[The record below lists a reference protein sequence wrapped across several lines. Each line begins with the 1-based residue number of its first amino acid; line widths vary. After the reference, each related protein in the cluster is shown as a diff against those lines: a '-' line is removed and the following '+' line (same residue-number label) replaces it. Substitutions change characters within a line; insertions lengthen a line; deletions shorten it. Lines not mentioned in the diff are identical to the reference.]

1 MMKKIPIF
9 LMLTFFFAIAGRP
22 VSAYE
27 IINDM
32 FSPAGGSVE
41 GGLQIISLSNMQPY
55 ASASQPSGQIT
66 VSSNLPQ
73 SAFTVSGPVSYSG
86 SGQSWDQTDAMPG
99 TYTITYTPVSCWQS
113 PSSEIGILTDGGI
126 LNFTGTYTDNTV
138 PTAPVNVQSNP
149 QPEVWSNAGRI
160 SVTWNAGTD
169 CGSGVAGYS
178 YIWDTS
184 PGTLPDNKEETAGT
198 SAFSP
203 ILSDGLSHYFHVR
216 TVDMEGNFSPTVH
229 GGPFFIDTV
238 THISIESSQICTDQA
253 EILLSGQRE
262 AEGTVEIECTGA
274 VAGSVQYPS
283 SGTWD
288 VMLSS
293 IAVGTGT
300 VTARITDRAGN
311 QATAQAGLQRMIPA
325 SAVFSKD
332 SDTMVADGVSLLP
345 VVIGL
350 KNSMG
355 QNLCDGIP
363 IRVTTDLGEV
373 SPDTYVT
380 ENSQISCGLKAS
392 RDLGTATLSAWTGQT
407 LLGTTSVQMTAG
419 PLKRLVFTSLPQ
431 NVEVNAPSGFI
442 QVQTQDVYG
451 HPVAVTQN
459 TDIWLSSTSN
469 ISGEF
474 YIRDATWYWNP
485 GDAIVTLAAGSDTL
499 LFKYKDSLKGTHSI
513 TVSEFPDQSWWDASQ
528 EVIISSV
535 QQYRLSLETGGKGTG
550 TVLSYPAGIDCGED
564 CESYFDNNTQVSLS
578 PIPAAGYVFKG
589 WFGTAGCTG
598 TGNCSVTMTADM
610 AVRAEFE
617 KTAYTSK
624 SIIVAGG
631 GPSSG
636 NWVNHIWESTLLCAE
651 YAYGALLHQ
660 GFTHED
666 IFYLNSDSQNA
677 NADREATSAN
687 MQYAVSE
694 WARESGKEADEL
706 LIYMV
711 DHGGKESFRMNGG
724 EIMQAAQL
732 DTWLDTL
739 QNTMPGRLILVY
751 DACQSGTFLNRLRP
765 TGEQER
771 IIITSASDENAY
783 FLNSGRNSFSYH
795 FWATV
800 YEGAYLDEIFFFARD
815 MMASFQSSQLEADGN
830 GIGNEKTD
838 KALADGIV
846 IGKGLMSLSDM
857 PFIKSVSGS
866 QTVSGSGKITL
877 RTGPVTD
884 ANGIGAVDAF
894 VIPPCYDPGSPDTP
908 VTDLPTVSLHDKDHD
923 GEYEVD
929 YGDFIYKGVY
939 RIIIY
944 AQDAQGTVSLP
955 EYTTVTQTEGISCA
969 RGDMN
974 ADGLVNLKDV
984 IIVLQIQTGMEISLN
999 RPVDEET
1006 DVNGDGKIGMEEALW
1021 LLRKVSGMP

>member
-1 MMKKIPIF
+1 
-9 LMLTFFFAIAGRP
+9 MLTFFFAIAGKP

-32 FSPAGGSVE
+32 FSPAGGYVE
-41 GGLQIISLSNMQPY
+41 GGLYAVSRFNMQPY
-55 ASASQPSGQIT
+55 ASTGQPAGQII
-66 VSSNLPQ
+66 VSSNLAEA
-73 SAFTVSGPVSYSG
+73 SFSLSGPLAYTG
-86 SGQSWDQTDAMPG
+86 SGQSWSQNDAMPG
-99 TYTITYTPVSCWQS
+99 SYLITYHPVSCWQS
-113 PSSEIGILTDGGI
+113 PASESGILTDGGI
-126 LNFTGTYTDNTV
+126 LEFTGTYTDNTA

-149 QPEVWSNAGRI
+149 LPEVWINSGTI
-160 SVTWNAGTD
+160 SVTWNTGTD

-184 PGTLPDNKEETAGT
+184 PGTLPDNKKETAGT
-198 SAFSP
+198 AALSP
-203 ILSDGLSHYFHVR
+203 ILSDGSSHYFHVR
-216 TVDMEGNFSPTVH
+216 TVDMEGNLSPTVH
-229 GGPFFIDTV
+229 AGPFFIDTV
-238 THISIESSQICTDQA
+238 THVSIENSQICTDQA
-253 EILLSGQRE
+253 EFLLSGQRE

-274 VAGSVQYPS
+274 AVGAVQYPS
-283 SGTWD
+283 SETWE

-300 VTARITDRAGN
+300 VTVRISDRAGN
-311 QATAQAGLQRMIPA
+311 QASAQARLQRMIPV

-332 SDTMVADGVSLLP
+332 SDTLVADGVSLLP
-345 VVIGL
+345 IVISL

-373 SPDTYVT
+373 SPDIYVT
-380 ENSQISCGLKAS
+380 ENGQIICGLKAS
-392 RDLGTATLSAWTGQT
+392 RDLGMATVSAWTGQT
-407 LLGTTSVQMTAG
+407 LLGSTSVQMTAG
-419 PLKRLVFTSLPQ
+419 PLKRMVFTSAPQ
-431 NVEVNAPSGFI
+431 NIEINAPSGFI

-459 TDIWLSSTSN
+459 TDFWISSTSS

-474 YIRDATWYWNP
+474 YIRDATWYWNQ
-485 GDAIVTLAAGSDTL
+485 GDAIVTLTAGNDTL
-499 LFKYKDSLKGTHSI
+499 LFKYRDSLKGRHSI
-513 TVSEFPDQSWWDASQ
+513 TVSEFPDQNWWNASQ
-528 EVIISSV
+528 DITVSAV
-535 QQYRLSLETGGKGTG
+535 QQYRLNLESGGKGTG

-564 CESYFDNNTQVSLS
+564 CEMYFDENTVVSLS
-578 PIPAAGYVFKG
+578 PIPAPGYVFKG
-589 WFGTAGCTG
+589 WSGGCTG

-610 AVRAEFE
+610 TVKAEFE
-617 KTAYTSK
+617 KTAFISK
-624 SIIVAGG
+624 AIIVAGG
-631 GPSSG
+631 GPSAG

-666 IFYLNSDSQNA
+666 IFYLNSDTQNT

-687 MQYAVSE
+687 LQYALSE
-694 WARESGKEADEL
+694 WAGESGKEADEL

-711 DHGGKESFRMNGG
+711 DHGGKESFRMNAG
-724 EIMQAAQL
+724 EIMQAVQL

-751 DACQSGTFLNRLRP
+751 DACQSGTFLNRLSP

-771 IIITSASDENAY
+771 IIITSASDESAY
-783 FLNSGRNSFSYH
+783 FLNRGRNSFSYH

-800 YEGAYLDEIFFFARD
+800 YEGAYLDDTFFFARD
-815 MMASFQSSQLEADGN
+815 MMAAFQSSQLEADGN
-830 GIGNEKTD
+830 GIGNEKAD
-838 KALADGIV
+838 KAMTAGIV

-857 PFIKSVSGS
+857 PLMKSVSGE
-866 QTVSGSGKITL
+866 QTVSGTGKITL

-884 ANGIGAVDAF
+884 ADGIGKVWGF

-908 VTDLPTVSLHDKDHD
+908 VTDLPEVSLYDKDHD
-923 GEYEVD
+923 GEYEAD

-944 AQDAQGTVSLP
+944 AEDANGTVSLP
-955 EYTTVTQTEGISCA
+955 EYTTVMQTEGISCA

-974 ADGLVNLKDV
+974 DDGLVNLADA
-984 IIVLQIQTGMEISLN
+984 ILVLQLQAGMEVSLSVN
-999 RPVDEET
+999 TET
-1006 DVNGDGKIGMEEALW
+1006 DINGDGKIGMEEALYV
-1021 LLRKVSGMP
+1021 LRKVSGL